1 MNGGSKKDGS
11 NDPFND
17 GFCLGHSMRQDAERF
32 RSMKTA
38 IGQLGGRPPKEP
50 QQVTTDEPNGNQ
62 QVTTGEPNPNPSLK
76 PLIFKLLSRKPLNHP
91 PAPLPGLDL
100 VPEKKPSRKEKKIQ
114 KLAPYRDDVVA
125 MALAW
130 EDRWPVARAGK
141 KIRNDVVA
149 VASLVEGILSRD
161 PELDLATLD
170 EAVSEWLKDP
180 GDYPNAME
188 FWFGPGKN
196 GISPPWER
204 AVRGVLTRRKRL
216 SNGG

>member
-1 MNGGSKKDGS
+1 MLWLIASESKDGTIDMS
-11 NDPFND
+11 SEV
-17 GFCLGHSMRQDAERF
+17 LAF
-32 RSMKTA
+32 RLRMS
-38 IGQLGGRPPKEP
+38 EP
-50 QQVTTDEPNGNQ
+50 DLV
-62 QVTTGEPNPNPSLK
+62 SALK
-76 PLIFKLLSRKPLNHP
+76 PLVSKGFIVDDSIMLAECYQHATPETETETETKKTCALS
-91 PAPLPGLDL
+91 AALPGLDVVL
-100 VPEKKPSRKEKKIQ
+100 EKKSSRKEKKKQ

-130 EDRWPVARAGK
+130 EDRWPVTRAGK